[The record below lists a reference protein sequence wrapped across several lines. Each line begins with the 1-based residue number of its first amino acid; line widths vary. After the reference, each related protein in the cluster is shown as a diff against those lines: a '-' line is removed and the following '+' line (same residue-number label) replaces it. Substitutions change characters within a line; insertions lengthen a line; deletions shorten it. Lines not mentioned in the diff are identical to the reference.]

1 MVSQTLFPII
11 RTAQPA
17 DTKAINRLYHDAYM
31 PADGSDPRK
40 CYPFP
45 QFFEAE
51 WLENILKGDTV
62 CWLVAEV
69 EDKIVGTMGAVVNIG
84 NQEDRIAECFGFVVD
99 KNWRCKHLGTQL
111 FRYLYHFLSTS
122 KNTEFIIAEART
134 AHCGSW
140 KIVRHCD
147 FIPLGLEPYA
157 HTMPIGSE
165 SMLLTGKI
173 STHALAQRNIL
184 NNTSDQVYK
193 LSLPILGSLGCI
205 ALPVNNNAVAYP
217 LSHKFA
223 SNQLTLLKGS
233 DRPPIL
239 ESLDSTCHIEINE
252 EDAENDPLT
261 KLNILARH
269 RAGIISL
276 QRLEGK
282 DTQGT
287 RYQRR
292 YFVAYLNKQPI
303 AYILAVWDLLDHRIR
318 ILDLRSHFDGVQ
330 GLLIQHALKVIVAE
344 IAAPL
349 LTVVVDIRADNVKL
363 IATLEKLGFFP
374 TVYYPALIAD
384 DNDRIDAVQF
394 TRLYN
399 LKYAEC
405 LTLANFN
412 EWALAFSVVSQIATK

>member
-11 RTAQPA
+11 RTAQPD
-17 DTKAINRLYHDAYM
+17 DTKAISRLYHDAYM

-45 QFFEAE
+45 QFLEPE
-51 WLENILKGDTV
+51 WLESILKGDAI
-62 CWLVAEV
+62 CWLVAEI

-84 NQEDRIAECFGFVVD
+84 NREDRIAECFGFVVD
-99 KNWRCKHLGTQL
+99 KNWRFQHLGTKL
-111 FRYLYHFLSTS
+111 FRCLYNFLSTTG
-122 KNTEFIIAEART
+122 NTEFIIVEART
-134 AHCGSW
+134 AHCGGW

-157 HTMPIGSE
+157 HTMPVGSE

-173 STHALAQRNIL
+173 SANALAQRNL
-184 NNTSDQVYK
+184 LSNTSDQVYR
-193 LSLPILGSLGCI
+193 LSLPILGSLGCV
-205 ALPVNNNAVAYP
+205 ALSLNNNTVVYP
-217 LSHKFA
+217 LSNKFA
-223 SNQLTLLKGS
+223 TNQLTLLEGS
-233 DRPPIL
+233 NKSSVM
-239 ESLDSTCHIEINE
+239 ESLDNACHIEIYE
-252 EDAENDPLT
+252 EDAEKGPLT
-261 KLNILARH
+261 KLNILVRH
-269 RAGIISL
+269 GAGIISL

-282 DTQGT
+282 DTQGI

-303 AYILAVWDLLDHRIR
+303 AYVLVVWDLLDHRIR
-318 ILDLRSHFDGVQ
+318 ILDLRSHFDGIQ
-330 GLLIQHALKVIVAE
+330 GLLIQHALKMVVAE
-344 IAAPL
+344 IADTP

-384 DNDRIDAVQF
+384 GDYRVDAVQF

-405 LTLANFN
+405 QSLADFN
-412 EWALAFSVVSQIATK
+412 EWALAFAVVSQIATK